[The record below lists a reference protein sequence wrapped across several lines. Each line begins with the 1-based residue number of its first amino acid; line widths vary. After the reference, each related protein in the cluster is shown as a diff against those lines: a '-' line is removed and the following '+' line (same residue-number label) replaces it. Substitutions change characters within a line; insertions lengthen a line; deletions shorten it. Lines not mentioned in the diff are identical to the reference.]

1 MTFRKSTHSEAGN
14 CIEVDDFRK
23 STHSNGNAECIE
35 VAPGVKVRD
44 TNDRGGVTLNFSGN
58 VWSTFTGNIQA
69 GGLP

>member
-14 CIEVDDFRK
+14 CAEVDDFNFRK

-44 TNDRGGVTLNFSGN
+44 TNDRGGVTLAFSGDA
-58 VWSTFTGNIQA
+58 WSTFTGNIQA
-69 GGLP
+69 T